1 MKIIITHFISLSIFL
16 LLLLQASLAQEN
28 NSYVLKKNPF
38 VKPEISNLNVN
49 SNDSFDVEDNNL
61 ILKGTL
67 ISDDSSSIANIN
79 GEMIIVG
86 QKINNYEL
94 ISVEIGSAI
103 LRANGLE
110 KRLVISD
117 KYREIR

>member
-1 MKIIITHFISLSIFL
+1 MKIIITHFISLSISL
-16 LLLLQASLAQEN
+16 LLLLQVSLAQEN

-49 SNDSFDVEDNNL
+49 SNDSFDVEENNL

-79 GEMIIVG
+79 GEMIIIG